1 LWLPAGCRRYQKF
14 RKLGQFEEWV
24 VRGADWRNVRSE
36 RASASGVQ
44 TDAGTWALNEAEAAY
59 IESSV
64 NADEAWEHTLVE
76 KADWTNKPVQPPGLG
91 RWVVLY

>member
-1 LWLPAGCRRYQKF
+1 MCSNAGAGCMYLCCLTHVFEQAVSAVCRYKKF

-24 VRGADWRNVRSE
+24 VRGADWRNTRSE
-36 RASASGVQ
+36 RTNAAGTR

-64 NADEAWEHTLVE
+64 NA
-76 KADWTNKPVQPPGLG
+76 GG
-91 RWVVLY
+91 